1 MLLRKDKGQTRDC
14 TVESIVQEVRVP
26 GGGADSDI
34 LVFQG
39 NDPNAN
45 PNPPRLRKST
55 TKNKSWRNNFHGSG
69 YEFFFVS
76 RMSMMASE
84 AMSCKAPSELVSIL
98 PPYLYSSAEN
108 ENTKESKAL

>member
-69 YEFFFVS
+69 YEFFFCLADEHDGERSDVMQSTIRVS
-76 RMSMMASE
+76 
-84 AMSCKAPSELVSIL
+84 
-98 PPYLYSSAEN
+98 
-108 ENTKESKAL
+108 